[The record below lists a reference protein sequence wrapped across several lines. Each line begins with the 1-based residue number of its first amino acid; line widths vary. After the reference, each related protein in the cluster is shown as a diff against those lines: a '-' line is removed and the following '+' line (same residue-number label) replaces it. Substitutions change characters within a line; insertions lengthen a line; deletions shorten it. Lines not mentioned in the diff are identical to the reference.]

1 MSEQQRSNSQE
12 NDAASMDDQIHP
24 LDLLIVLVSRKKMI
38 IGMAIGTGLVAMAI
52 SLTIQPTFTS
62 TAKIMP
68 PQQQQSSGMA
78 AMLGQLGGLAGAAG
92 SLAGL
97 KNPNDLYVG
106 LLESRSVSDRLIERF
121 KLKTRYEKE
130 TMDDTRRTLNNVS
143 NISNGKKDGLISISV
158 EDRDPKFAAELANAY
173 VEELARLTQTMAI
186 TESSQRRMFFEKQ
199 LKDAKEQLAKAEIAM
214 RATQEKTGM
223 IQLDGQVQAI
233 IANVAQLKGSS
244 AAKEIQLNAM
254 RTFAAP
260 QNPELLRSQ
269 EELRG
274 MQAQLSKL
282 ERSQAGKGDLMVPT
296 GSIPEIGVEYVR
308 SLRDVKYYE
317 TVFELLAK
325 QFELAKIDEAKDSS
339 LIQIL
344 DTAVPAERK
353 SKPLRGLI
361 TLMATAAG
369 GLLGIGLAFAS
380 AMYKESRRNP
390 ESKERWEKL
399 SMAWRNSAR
408 KDNLRG

>member
-1 MSEQQRSNSQE
+1 MSEQQRSNSQA

-38 IGMAIGTGLVAMAI
+38 IGMAIGTGLVAMAV
-52 SLTIQPTFTS
+52 SLMIPPTFTS

-68 PQQQQSSGMA
+68 PQQQQSSGMS
-78 AMLGQLGGLAGAAG
+78 AMLGQLGGLAGTAG
-92 SLAGL
+92 SLAGI

-106 LLESRSVSDRLIERF
+106 LLESRTIADKLIERF
-121 KLKTRYEKE
+121 KLKSRYEKA
-130 TMDDTRRTLNNVS
+130 TMDDTRNTLSGFS
-143 NISNGKKDGLISISV
+143 NIANGKKDGLISISV
-158 EDRDPKFAAELANAY
+158 EDSDPKIAAEMANAY
-173 VEELARLTQTMAI
+173 VEELAKLTQTMAI
-186 TESSQRRMFFEKQ
+186 TESSQRRLFFEKQ
-199 LKDAKEQLAKAEIAM
+199 LKDAKEQLAKAEIAL
-214 RATQEKTGM
+214 RATQEKTGL

-233 IANVAQLKGSS
+233 IGNVAQLKGAI

-274 MQAQLSKL
+274 MQVQLSKL
-282 ERSQAGKGDLMVPT
+282 ERSRTGNGDLMVPT
-296 GSIPEIGVEYVR
+296 GSIPEVGVEYVR

-339 LIQIL
+339 LIQVL
-344 DTAVPAERK
+344 DEAIPAERK
-353 SKPLRGLI
+353 SAPLRGLI
-361 TLMATAAG
+361 TLIAVAVG
-369 GLLGIGLAFAS
+369 GVLGIVMAFAS
-380 AMYKESRRNP
+380 AIYTESRRSS
-390 ESKERWEKL
+390 ESRERWEKL
-399 SMAWRNSAR
+399 SSVWKNSTR
-408 KDNLRG
+408 KGKVGN

>member
-1 MSEQQRSNSQE
+1 MSEQQRSNSQA

-38 IGMAIGTGLVAMAI
+38 IGMAIGTGLVAMAV
-52 SLTIQPTFTS
+52 SLMIPPTFTS

-68 PQQQQSSGMA
+68 PQQQQSSGMS
-78 AMLGQLGGLAGAAG
+78 AMLGQLGGLAGTAG
-92 SLAGL
+92 SLAGI

-106 LLESRSVSDRLIERF
+106 LLESRTIADKLIERF
-121 KLKTRYEKE
+121 KLKSRYEKA
-130 TMDDTRRTLNNVS
+130 TMDDTRNTLSGFS
-143 NISNGKKDGLISISV
+143 NIANGKKDGLISISV
-158 EDRDPKFAAELANAY
+158 EDSDPKIAAELANAY
-173 VEELARLTQTMAI
+173 VEELAKLTQTMAI
-186 TESSQRRMFFEKQ
+186 TESSQRRLFFEKQ
-199 LKDAKEQLAKAEIAM
+199 LKDAKEQLAKAEIAL
-214 RATQEKTGM
+214 RATQEKTGL

-233 IANVAQLKGSS
+233 IGNVAQLKGAI

-274 MQAQLSKL
+274 MQVQLSKL
-282 ERSQAGKGDLMVPT
+282 ERSRTGNGDLMVPT
-296 GSIPEIGVEYVR
+296 GSIPEVGVEYVR

-339 LIQIL
+339 LIQVL
-344 DTAVPAERK
+344 DEAIPAERK
-353 SKPLRGLI
+353 SAPLRGLI
-361 TLMATAAG
+361 TLIAVAVG
-369 GLLGIGLAFAS
+369 GVLGIVMAFAS
-380 AMYKESRRNP
+380 AIYTESRRSS
-390 ESKERWEKL
+390 ESRERWEKL
-399 SMAWRNSAR
+399 SSVWKNSTR
-408 KDNLRG
+408 KGKVGN

>member
-38 IGMAIGTGLVAMAI
+38 IGMAIGTGLVAMAV
-52 SLTIQPTFTS
+52 SLMIPPTFTS

-68 PQQQQSSGMA
+68 PQQQQSSGMS
-78 AMLGQLGGLAGAAG
+78 AMLGQLGGLAGTAG
-92 SLAGL
+92 SLAGI

-106 LLESRSVSDRLIERF
+106 LLESRTIADKLIERF
-121 KLKTRYEKE
+121 KLKSRYEKA
-130 TMDDTRRTLNNVS
+130 TMDDTRNTLSGFS
-143 NISNGKKDGLISISV
+143 NIANGKKDGLISISV
-158 EDRDPKFAAELANAY
+158 EDSDPKIAAEMANAY
-173 VEELARLTQTMAI
+173 VEELAKLTQTMAI
-186 TESSQRRMFFEKQ
+186 TESSQRRLFFEKQ
-199 LKDAKEQLAKAEIAM
+199 LKDAKEQLAKAEIAL
-214 RATQEKTGM
+214 RATQEKTGL

-233 IANVAQLKGSS
+233 IGNVAQLKGAI

-274 MQAQLSKL
+274 MQVQLSKL
-282 ERSQAGKGDLMVPT
+282 ERSRTGNGDLMVPT
-296 GSIPEIGVEYVR
+296 GSIPEVGVEYVR

-339 LIQIL
+339 LIQVL
-344 DTAVPAERK
+344 DEAIPAERK
-353 SKPLRGLI
+353 SAPLRGLI
-361 TLMATAAG
+361 TLIAVAVG
-369 GLLGIGLAFAS
+369 GVLGIVMAFAS
-380 AMYKESRRNP
+380 AIYTESRRSS
-390 ESKERWEKL
+390 ESRERWEKL
-399 SMAWRNSAR
+399 SSVWKNSTR
-408 KDNLRG
+408 KGKVGN

>member
-1 MSEQQRSNSQE
+1 
-12 NDAASMDDQIHP
+12 MDDQIHP
-24 LDLLIVLVSRKKMI
+24 LDVLIVLVSRKKMI

-52 SLTIQPTFTS
+52 SLMIPPTFTS

-68 PQQQQSSGMA
+68 PQQQQSSGMS
-78 AMLGQLGGLAGAAG
+78 AMLGQLGGLAGTAG

-106 LLESRSVSDRLIERF
+106 LLESRTIADKLIERF
-121 KLKTRYEKE
+121 KLKSRYEKA
-130 TMDDTRRTLNNVS
+130 TMDDTRKTLNGFS

-158 EDRDPKFAAELANAY
+158 EDSDPKIAAELANAY
-173 VEELARLTQTMAI
+173 VEELAKLTQTMAI
-186 TESSQRRMFFEKQ
+186 TESSQRRLFFEKQ

-214 RATQEKTGM
+214 RATQEKTGL

-233 IANVAQLKGSS
+233 IGNVAQLKGAI

-254 RTFAAP
+254 RSFAAP

-274 MQAQLSKL
+274 MQVQLSKL
-282 ERSQAGKGDLMVPT
+282 ERSRTGNGDLMVPT
-296 GSIPEIGVEYVR
+296 GSIPEVGVEYVR

-339 LIQIL
+339 LIQVL
-344 DTAVPAERK
+344 DEAIPAERK
-353 SKPLRGLI
+353 SAPLRGLI
-361 TLMATAAG
+361 TLIAVAVG
-369 GLLGIGLAFAS
+369 GVLGIVMAFAS
-380 AMYKESRRNP
+380 AIYTESRRSS
-390 ESKERWEKL
+390 ESRERWEKL
-399 SMAWRNSAR
+399 SSVWKNSTR
-408 KDNLRG
+408 KGKVGN